1 MRLKP
6 IITLQAGAAALLLAA
21 CAQTQPVREVPVAAE
36 TVPVVTGPAP
46 AESGA
51 EEQVWS
57 DENFDKLLA
66 ALRGLS
72 SHGLTPEDYDL
83 DTLEAERGDKAER
96 DRLATAAWQLAAS
109 HLLQGKLDPVSM
121 EANWTIP
128 ARQDDIAA
136 RLAGALETG
145 EIAATLEA
153 LAPQQP
159 VYQLMRTEL
168 AAQEAKEQAPI
179 VAVEDGPALKPGMS
193 GPRVAALR
201 ARLVQLGLLEEEAE
215 SDLFDDAAKTALEAL
230 QADAGLDVDGVA
242 GDSTLRALNQGTAER
257 IAQLRVNLERWRWLP
272 DTLGRRH
279 LRANIAAFD
288 VTAFEDGAA
297 RRTYLTIVGKPYR
310 RTPVF
315 SDEIEYIVFNPWW
328 ETPDSLARSDKL
340 PLFQKDPG
348 AVERLG
354 FQVLDRSGNV
364 VDPAGIDWTALKA
377 STFPYRL
384 RQAPGPL
391 NALGQVKIMFPNPY
405 NVYLHD
411 TPSRGLF
418 AEQQRAFSSGCL
430 RTQYPIELSKWL
442 LSETPGWDSAAVDA
456 AVASGKETRA
466 DLAARVPVYILYL
479 TTVSDGAGG
488 VRYLDDIYG
497 RDAAVLAA
505 LDTPPGQAVSPAQSR

>member
-1 MRLKP
+1 MRLTSL
-6 IITLQAGAAALLLAA
+6 IARQAGAAALLLAA
-21 CAQTQPVREVPVAAE
+21 CTQTQPVQEVPVAAE
-36 TVPVVTGPAP
+36 IAPVVTGAFYEE
-46 AESGA
+46 AGV
-51 EEQVWS
+51 EQVWS

-66 ALRGLS
+66 ALKGLS
-72 SHGLTPEDYDL
+72 SHGLNPEDYNL
-83 DTLEAERGDKAER
+83 DTLEAVRGDAAER
-96 DRLATAAWQLAAS
+96 DRLATAAWLMAAS
-109 HLLQGKLDPVSM
+109 HLLQGKLDPVSI

-136 RLAGALETG
+136 RLARALETG
-145 EIAATLEA
+145 EIAATLDA

-159 VYQLMRTEL
+159 IYQLMRTEL
-168 AAQEAKEQAPI
+168 AAQEAMEQEPI
-179 VAVEDGPALKPGMS
+179 AAVEDGPALKPGMT

-201 ARLVQLGLLEEEAE
+201 ARLVQLGLLEGGAE
-215 SDLFDDAAKTALEAL
+215 SDVFDEATKTAVETL
-230 QADAGLDVDGVA
+230 QADQGLDIDGVA
-242 GDSTLRALNQGTAER
+242 GASTLRALNRGTAER

-279 LRANIAAFD
+279 LRANIAAFE
-288 VTAFEDGAA
+288 VTAFEDGVAQ
-297 RRTYLTIVGKPYR
+297 RTHLLIVGKPYR

-315 SDEIEYIVFNPWW
+315 SDEIEYIIFNPWW
-328 ETPDSLARSDKL
+328 ETPDSLARADKL
-340 PLFQKDPG
+340 PMFQKDPG
-348 AVERLG
+348 AVARLG
-354 FQVLDRSGNV
+354 FQVLDRAGNV
-364 VDPAGIDWTALKA
+364 VDPAGIDWNALKA

-391 NALGQVKIMFPNPY
+391 NALGQVKIMFPNPH

-430 RTQYPIELSKWL
+430 RTQFPIDLAKWL
-442 LSETPGWDSAAVDA
+442 LAETPGWDSAAVDA

-466 DLAARVPVYILYL
+466 DLAARVPVHILYL

-488 VRYLDDIYG
+488 VRYLDDIYD

-505 LDTPPGQAVSPAQSR
+505 LDAPPAPAAEAELAR